1 MQTANRILAL
11 TLLFLCVIPNV
22 KAQNNLF
29 QVLPGTNTISLVDPN
44 INVGIGV
51 NSNAWRF
58 QVGPNN
64 PNHWGGMLI
73 KDNIANP
80 TVLRLGTFKN
90 FGGKG
95 VISCSKDETSG
106 VPGTLLF
113 NPEGGA
119 VCIGTW
125 IEEEF
130 SNQDYRLYV
139 YKGIRTEKV
148 RVDYRSNWAD
158 YVFAPN
164 YKLRPLL
171 EVEAFIKKNQHLPD
185 VPSAKEIH
193 EKGIDLGEMHK
204 IQMQKIE
211 ELTLYLLEIKKEND
225 SFKKEND
232 ALKKRLEAL
241 ESNLKK

>member
-1 MQTANRILAL
+1 M
-11 TLLFLCVIPNV
+11 LFTFFSFSFEA
-22 KAQNNLF
+22 KGQFF
-29 QVLPGTNTISLVDPN
+29 QVLPGTNTISLVN
-44 INVGIGV
+44 STQNVGIGV

-58 QVGPNN
+58 QIGPDN
-64 PNHWGGMLI
+64 PNSWGGMLI

-95 VISCSKDETSG
+95 VISCSKNETSG
-106 VPGTLLF
+106 SPGTLLF

-119 VCIGTW
+119 VCIGTG
-125 IEEEF
+125 INQEF

-148 RVDYRSNWAD
+148 RVDYESNWAD

-164 YKLRPLL
+164 YKLRPLS
-171 EVEAFIKKNQHLPD
+171 EVEAFIQKNKHLPD

-211 ELTLYLLEIKKEND
+211 ELTLYLLEM
-225 SFKKEND
+225 KKEND
-232 ALKKRLEAL
+232 ALKKRIEAL
-241 ESNLKK
+241 ESTSKK

>member
-1 MQTANRILAL
+1 
-11 TLLFLCVIPNV
+11 LLFLCATNV
-22 KAQNNLF
+22 NAQNNLF

-44 INVGIGV
+44 INLGIGV
-51 NSNAWRF
+51 NSNAWKF

-64 PNHWGGMLI
+64 PDFWGGMLI

-106 VPGTLLF
+106 SPGTLLF
-113 NPEGGA
+113 NPEGGI
-119 VCIGTW
+119 VCIGTG
-125 IEEEF
+125 INQEF

-139 YKGIRTEKV
+139 YKGIRTERVKV
-148 RVDYRSNWAD
+148 DLALNWAD

-164 YKLRPLL
+164 YKLRPLA

-185 VPSAKEIH
+185 VPSEKELK

-211 ELTLYLLEIKKEND
+211 ELTLYLLEMKKEND
-225 SFKKEND
+225 S
-232 ALKKRLEAL
+232 LKKRLEAL
-241 ESNLKK
+241 ESNSKK